1 MERFV
6 PLLQDQL
13 ELVGWGS
20 DFILVNSSL
29 NPHCRAG
36 RMLTSKVRGPL
47 QAPTSR
53 DPANSAA
60 GSSAVAASA
69 GGLSRGRGQ
78 HARPLPGWNLA
89 LFRGLSGQEPVDTP
103 ACLGSAKA

>member
-53 DPANSAA
+53 DPVNSAA
-60 GSSAVAASA
+60 GLQR
-69 GGLSRGRGQ
+69 GLSRGRGQ